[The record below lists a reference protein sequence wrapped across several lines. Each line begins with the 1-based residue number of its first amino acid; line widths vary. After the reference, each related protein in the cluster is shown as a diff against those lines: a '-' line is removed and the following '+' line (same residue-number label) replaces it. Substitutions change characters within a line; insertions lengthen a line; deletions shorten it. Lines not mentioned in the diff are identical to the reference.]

1 MIAAVDRNPGLKTLV
16 LLAALMLGW
25 RLLAIASSGAT
36 LYVDEAQYW
45 TWAQHL
51 DWGYFSKPPGIA
63 ALIRLSTTLFGDGL
77 IGVKALAMACYPLAA
92 IVAWFLARRLYG
104 DERIAFGAAM
114 TVLSIPMFG
123 WLGLFVSTDAPLTL
137 AWLLGLWLYLRALD
151 GDRWQDWL
159 LLGAVCGLGLLAK
172 YTMAAFLGATFL
184 HLAIFHRTRLAGVK
198 PWAAGLLALLL
209 LSPNIAWNFAH
220 DFPTLKHTA
229 DITLDKDTAGGVKP
243 LAEFWGAQWIA
254 LGPVLGSVF
263 LLLLVRVRESWRDKP
278 TRVLLWFAM
287 PLWIVV
293 SAQAAKSGANAN
305 WAAPA
310 FAPAGIAVAAWLL
323 RRNARRWLIAGIALN
338 VAALGLAYHLPQLTK
353 MLDLPL
359 KRSPYARALGW
370 DGLAAQLRPIML
382 AHPDTVLV
390 ADNRTL
396 LAHMLYEL
404 RDLHPAAASWNP
416 SGIASDHYKM
426 TTDLRPYTGRDA
438 ILITQAAPGDEFA
451 SRFGAMEKLASLEAP
466 VDARGPRRMVV
477 WLLRGFKGY

>member
-1 MIAAVDRNPGLKTLV
+1 MIAAVDRKFGLKLLV
-16 LLAALMLGW
+16 LLAAAMLGW
-25 RLLAIASSGAT
+25 RLVAIASSGAT

-45 TWAQHL
+45 TWAQHM

-63 ALIRLSTTLFGDGL
+63 ALIWLSTSLFGDGI

-92 IVAWFLARRLYG
+92 IVAWFVARRLYA
-104 DERIAFGAAM
+104 DERIAFGAAIA
-114 TVLSIPMFG
+114 VLTIPMFG

-137 AWLLGLWLYLRALD
+137 AWLLGIWLYLRALD
-151 GDRWQDWL
+151 GDDWRDWL

-172 YTMAAFLGATFL
+172 YTMAAFIGAAFL
-184 HLAIFHRTRLAGVK
+184 HLAVFHRARLASAK
-198 PWAAGLLALLL
+198 PWAAGVLALVV
-209 LSPNIAWNFAH
+209 LSPNIAWNFAN

-229 DITLDKDTAGGVKP
+229 DITLEKRTAGGIKP
-243 LAEFWGAQWIA
+243 LAEFWGAQWVA

-263 LLLLVRVRESWRDKP
+263 VLLLLRVRESWRDEP
-278 TRVLLWFAM
+278 TRILLWFAL

-323 RRNARRWLIAGIALN
+323 RRNAQRWLIAGIALN
-338 VAALGLAYHLPQLTK
+338 VAALGIAYHLPQLTTAF
-353 MLDLPL
+353 DLHL

-370 DGLAAQLRPIML
+370 DGLGAQLRPIL
-382 AHPDTVLV
+382 EAHPDAVLV

-404 RDLHPAAASWNP
+404 RDLNPAAASWNP
-416 SGIASDHYKM
+416 SGAHSDHYKM
-426 TTDLRPYTGRDA
+426 TTDLRPWVGRNA
-438 ILITQAAPGDEFA
+438 ILITQGVPGDEFA
-451 SRFGAMEKLASLEAP
+451 RRFGGMEKVASLEAA
-466 VDARGPRRMVV
+466 VDARGPRRMEV
-477 WLLRGFKGY
+477 WVLKGFKGY